1 LAVPP
6 IPVTENVT
14 DNRKGVK
21 SMNPSNMVYI
31 PLSEETVA
39 LLEQLRKKQE
49 NWDSFIKRF
58 FQNQLWEQ
66 DWNKIQK
73 EKMKELWDNEYDEI
87 WNSL

>member
-1 LAVPP
+1 
-6 IPVTENVT
+6 
-14 DNRKGVK
+14 
-21 SMNPSNMVYI
+21 MNPSNMVYI

>member
-1 LAVPP
+1 
-6 IPVTENVT
+6 
-14 DNRKGVK
+14 
-21 SMNPSNMVYI
+21 MNPSNMVYI

-39 LLEQLRKKQE
+39 MLEQLRKKQE

>member
-1 LAVPP
+1 M
-6 IPVTENVT
+6 
-14 DNRKGVK
+14 K
-21 SMNPSNMVYI
+21 PSNMVYI

-39 LLEQLRKKQE
+39 LLEQFRKEQE
-49 NWDSFIKRF
+49 DWDSLIKRF

-66 DWNKIQK
+66 DWDKIQT